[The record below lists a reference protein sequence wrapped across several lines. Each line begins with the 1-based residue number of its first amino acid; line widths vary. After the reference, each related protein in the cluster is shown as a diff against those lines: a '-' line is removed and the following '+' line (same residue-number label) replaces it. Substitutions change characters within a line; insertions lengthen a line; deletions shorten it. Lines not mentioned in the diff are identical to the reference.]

1 MPADNLGTKLLRKL
15 KKVKHSPTVA
25 SASWWKCMSR
35 SGSRPRPRSRSSFK
49 ITNAHKATGVRLI
62 LEIHTRSKSRSRPR
76 SWSSFT
82 FSHKARSSSKA
93 RSSHP
98 NSADMNRPVFRFRI
112 TKKTNVL
119 YIKIQV
125 QTQILVQFQTK
136 ARSSSKARSS
146 HPNSADMNRPG
157 PR

>member
-1 MPADNLGTKLLRKL
+1 MPADNLRTKLLRKCTE
-15 KKVKHSPTVA
+15 VEHSPTVA
-25 SASWWKCMSR
+25 SASWWKCISR
-35 SGSRPRPRSRSSFK
+35 SGSRPRPRSSFK
-49 ITNAHKATGVRLI
+49 ITNAHKATGVRLL
-62 LEIHTRSKSRSRPR
+62 LEMHTRSKTRSKPR

-82 FSHKARSSSKA
+82 SRHKARSSSKA

-98 NSADMNRPVFRFRI
+98 NSADMSRPVFRFRI

-119 YIKIQV
+119 YIKIQL

-157 PR
+157 LR